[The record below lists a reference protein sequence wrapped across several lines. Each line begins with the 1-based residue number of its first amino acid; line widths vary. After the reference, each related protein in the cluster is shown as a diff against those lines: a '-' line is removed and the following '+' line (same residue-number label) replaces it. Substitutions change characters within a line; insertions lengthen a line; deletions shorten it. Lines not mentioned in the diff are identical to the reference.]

1 MLLTEGF
8 VLLEASHPDLK
19 HKYKTLSACC
29 CLSSSP
35 PLLLHHIITLIPH
48 KKVSFFLT
56 RQSVGRGPVQP
67 AAQCSLQQ
75 SLGEGPLHLL
85 EHCCAQ
91 FSFVTGNKIKTESV
105 QSPVASI

>member
-1 MLLTEGF
+1 MQYETCSLF
-8 VLLEASHPDLK
+8 WCS
-19 HKYKTLSACC
+19 TLS
-29 CLSSSP
+29 LP
-35 PLLLHHIITLIPH
+35 QILDHIITVVQHI
-48 KKVSFFLT
+48 KVPFLT

-91 FSFVTGNKIKTESV
+91 FSFVTENKNRTKSV
-105 QSPVASI
+105 DLNLL